1 MVFQTSIST
10 PEQEAEHVVEGLNL
24 LDLPSVSGRKF
35 SPCEHL
41 KTQVTLPLDPANA
54 RHGLN
59 IMGELLALG
68 LLVNQDQVRIQGSS
82 ISFSFRSIDTRLL
95 EALTRDSVRSTL
107 EKIDFKAG
115 RILTASE
122 LRRELGYL
130 ESDASKIA
138 VIKVLGER
146 LQGSF
151 PELAQQ
157 LLGQVAAILVKDE
170 DLSSDVASWKAA
182 LDGPQI
188 GFDQGKAKNEI

>member
-1 MVFQTSIST
+1 
-10 PEQEAEHVVEGLNL
+10 
-24 LDLPSVSGRKF
+24 
-35 SPCEHL
+35 
-41 KTQVTLPLDPANA
+41 
-54 RHGLN
+54 
-59 IMGELLALG
+59 MGELLALG